1 MSKSETMTTDTGKAG
16 EPAALTDKDLEA
28 VSGGMDLKGASEAL
42 TQRAGQNDPAQMF
55 QQIMQQ
61 LTQGQG

>member
-1 MSKSETMTTDTGKAG
+1 MNTILANADQNR
-16 EPAALTDKDLEA
+16 ALKDEDLDS
-28 VSGGMDLKGASEAL
+28 VSGGWFCVVAGFISQ
-42 TQRAGQNDPAQMF
+42 TRSSSGGQNDPAQMF